1 MLKLIKKF
9 ALKWFSPYT
18 TMFINDAKD
27 EVEIHYS
34 WTFRDAVEWTECSL
48 REERVIVYKYDTP
61 IVTRLAVSEV

>member
-1 MLKLIKKF
+1 MLKAIKKF
-9 ALKWFSPYT
+9 ALKYFSPYT

-34 WTFRDAVEWTECSL
+34 WTFQDAVEWTGCSL
-48 REERVIVYKYDTP
+48 REERVVVYRYNTP